1 MTITSFRQFISES
14 KNLHM
19 EHLEDSLFNEGSAG
33 VQDAIRFAES
43 VTKMLSGSSSSG
55 VNVTVKWDGAPA
67 IICGINPE
75 NNKFFVGTKSVFNAK
90 TPKINYT
97 NADIDSNHSGDLASK
112 LKVALQYLSKL
123 GIKGVIQGDLMFTAG
138 DLGDAD
144 INGDKHITF
153 TPNTITYAVPEGGPA
168 AREIK
173 AANIGIIFHTE
184 YTGKDMSSMKA
195 SFNPSIRSL
204 KKTSKVWYDD
214 ATFRDVHGK
223 ATFTKTDTGDMK
235 NLITKVNQLFNSN
248 KKFIDDLIRHK
259 SIIGEVKIYGN
270 SNIRNGI
277 SNMSA
282 EEFIKYIN
290 DKMQKAI
297 DALKTEK
304 AKNRKELVRKQTI
317 GYLSKNSKKLN
328 SIFNLHSALT
338 EMKMKLLQQLQKVK
352 SIGTFI
358 RTNDGFEVTAPEGFV
373 AIDDTGKALKLVD
386 RLVFSK
392 HNFTVSKNWDTG

>member
-173 AANIGIIFHTE
+173 AASIGIIFHTE

-235 NLITKVNQLFNSN
+235 KLITKVNQLFNSN
-248 KKFIDDLIRHK
+248 KEFIDDLIRHK

>member
-1 MTITSFRQFISES
+1 MAISSFRQFISES

-19 EHLEDSLFNEGSAG
+19 EHLEDSVFNEGSAG
-33 VQDAIRFAES
+33 VQDAIKFAES
-43 VTKMLSGSSSSG
+43 VTKMLSGNSSSG

-67 IICGINPE
+67 IICGKNPE
-75 NNKFFVGTKSVFNAK
+75 NGKFFVGTKSVFNAK

-112 LKVALQYLSKL
+112 LKVALQYLPKL
-123 GIKGVIQGDLMFTAG
+123 GIKGIIQGDLMFTAG
-138 DLGDAD
+138 DIGDAD
-144 INGDKHITF
+144 IDGVNHITF
-153 TPNTITYAVPEGGPA
+153 TPNTITYAVPSGGPA

-204 KKTSKVWYDD
+204 KKSSKVWYDD

-223 ATFTKTDTGDMK
+223 ATFTKSDTKDMK
-235 NLITKVNQLFNSN
+235 KLIAKVNQLFGTN

-259 SIIGEVKIYGN
+259 NIIGEVKIYGN

-282 EEFIKYIN
+282 EEFINHIDN
-290 DKMQKAI
+290 KMQTAI
-297 DALKTEK
+297 DVLKTEK

-317 GYLSKNSKKLN
+317 GYLSKNSTKLN
-328 SIFNLHSALT
+328 SIFELHSVLT
-338 EMKMKLLQQLQKVK
+338 KMKMKLLQQLQKVK

-358 RTNDGFEVTAPEGFV
+358 QTDDGFEVTAPEGFV

-386 RLVFSK
+386 RLVFSRQ
-392 HNFTVSKNWDTG
+392 NFNAAKSWVTG

>member
-173 AANIGIIFHTE
+173 AASIGIIFHTE

-195 SFNPSIRSL
+195 SFNPRIRSL
-204 KKTSKVWYDD
+204 KKISKVWYDD

-235 NLITKVNQLFNSN
+235 KLITKVNQLFNSN
-248 KKFIDDLIRHK
+248 KEFIDDLIRHK

>member
-1 MTITSFRQFISES
+1 MAISSFRQFISES

-19 EHLEDSLFNEGSAG
+19 EHLEDSVFNEGSAG
-33 VQDAIRFAES
+33 VQDAIKFAES
-43 VTKMLSGSSSSG
+43 VTKMLSGNSSSG

-67 IICGINPE
+67 IICGKNPE
-75 NNKFFVGTKSVFNAK
+75 NGKFFVGTKSVFNAK

-112 LKVALQYLSKL
+112 LKVALQYLPKL
-123 GIKGVIQGDLMFTAG
+123 GIKGIIQGDLMFTAG
-138 DLGDAD
+138 DIGDAD
-144 INGDKHITF
+144 IDGVNHITF
-153 TPNTITYAVPEGGPA
+153 TPNTITYAVPSGGPA

-223 ATFTKTDTGDMK
+223 ATFTKSDTKDMK
-235 NLITKVNQLFNSN
+235 KLIAKVNQLFGTN

-259 SIIGEVKIYGN
+259 NIIGEVKIYGN

-282 EEFIKYIN
+282 EEFINHIDN
-290 DKMQKAI
+290 KMQTAI
-297 DALKTEK
+297 DVLKTEK

-317 GYLSKNSKKLN
+317 GYLSKNSTKLN
-328 SIFNLHSALT
+328 SIFELHSVLT
-338 EMKMKLLQQLQKVK
+338 KMKMKLLQQLQKVK

-358 RTNDGFEVTAPEGFV
+358 QTDDGFEVTAPEGFV

-386 RLVFSK
+386 RLVFSRQ
-392 HNFTVSKNWDTG
+392 NFNAAKSWVTG

>member
-1 MTITSFRQFISES
+1 MAISSFRQFISES

-19 EHLEDSLFNEGSAG
+19 EHLEDSVFNEGSAG
-33 VQDAIRFAES
+33 VQDAIKFAES
-43 VTKMLSGSSSSG
+43 VTKMLSGNSSSG

-67 IICGINPE
+67 IICGKNPE
-75 NNKFFVGTKSVFNAK
+75 NGKFFVGTKSVFNAK

-112 LKVALQYLSKL
+112 LKVALQYLPKL
-123 GIKGVIQGDLMFTAG
+123 GIKGIIQGDLMFTAS

-144 INGDKHITF
+144 IDGVNHITF
-153 TPNTITYAVPEGGPA
+153 TPNTITYAVPAGGPA
-168 AREIK
+168 AREIN

-223 ATFTKTDTGDMK
+223 ATFTKSDTKDMK
-235 NLITKVNQLFNSN
+235 KLIAKVNQLFGTN

-259 SIIGEVKIYGN
+259 NIIGEVKIYGN

-282 EEFIKYIN
+282 EEFINHIDN
-290 DKMQKAI
+290 KMQTAI
-297 DALKTEK
+297 DVLKTEK

-317 GYLSKNSKKLN
+317 GYLSKNSTKLN
-328 SIFNLHSALT
+328 SIFELHSVLT
-338 EMKMKLLQQLQKVK
+338 KMKMKLLQQLQKVK

-358 RTNDGFEVTAPEGFV
+358 QTDDGFEVTAPEGFV

-386 RLVFSK
+386 RLVFSRQ
-392 HNFTVSKNWDTG
+392 NFNAAKSWVTG

>member
-1 MTITSFRQFISES
+1 MAISSFRQFISES

-19 EHLEDSLFNEGSAG
+19 EHLEDSVFNEGSAG
-33 VQDAIRFAES
+33 VQDAIRFVES
-43 VTKMLSGSSSSG
+43 VAKMLSGNSSSG

-67 IICGINPE
+67 IICGKNPE
-75 NNKFFVGTKSVFNAK
+75 NGKFFVGTKSVFNAK

-112 LKVALQYLSKL
+112 LKIALQHLSKL

-144 INGDKHITF
+144 IDGVKHITF

-204 KKTSKVWYDD
+204 KKSSKVWYDD

-223 ATFTKTDTGDMK
+223 ATFTKSDTKDMEK
-235 NLITKVNQLFNSN
+235 LIAKVNQLFGPS
-248 KKFIDDLIRHK
+248 KKFMDDLIRHK
-259 SIIGEVKIYGN
+259 NIIGEVKIYGN
-270 SNIRNGI
+270 SKIRNGI

-282 EEFIKYIN
+282 EEFISHIDN
-290 DKMQKAI
+290 KMQTAI
-297 DALKTEK
+297 DSLKTEK

-317 GYLSKNSKKLN
+317 GYLSKNSTKLN
-328 SIFNLHSALT
+328 SIFELHSVLT
-338 EMKMKLLQQLQKVK
+338 KVKMKLLKQLQKVK

-358 RTNDGFEVTAPEGFV
+358 QTDDGFEVTAPEGFV

-386 RLVFSK
+386 RLVFSRQ
-392 HNFTVSKNWDTG
+392 NFNAAKSWVTG

>member
-1 MTITSFRQFISES
+1 
-14 KNLHM
+14 M
-19 EHLEDSLFNEGSAG
+19 EHLEDSVFNEGSAG
-33 VQDAIRFAES
+33 VQDAIKFAES
-43 VTKMLSGSSSSG
+43 VTKMLSGNSSSG

-67 IICGINPE
+67 IICGKNPE
-75 NNKFFVGTKSVFNAK
+75 NGKFFVGTKSVFNAK

-112 LKVALQYLSKL
+112 LKVALQYLPKL
-123 GIKGVIQGDLMFTAG
+123 GIKGIIQGDLMFTAG
-138 DLGDAD
+138 DIGDAD
-144 INGDKHITF
+144 IDGVNHITF
-153 TPNTITYAVPEGGPA
+153 TPNTITYAVPSGGPA

-204 KKTSKVWYDD
+204 KKSSKVWYDD

-223 ATFTKTDTGDMK
+223 ATFTKSDTKDMK
-235 NLITKVNQLFNSN
+235 KLIAKVNQLFGTN

-259 SIIGEVKIYGN
+259 NIIGEVKIYGN

-282 EEFIKYIN
+282 EEFINHIDN
-290 DKMQKAI
+290 KMQTAI
-297 DALKTEK
+297 DVLKTEK

-317 GYLSKNSKKLN
+317 GYLSKNSTKLN
-328 SIFNLHSALT
+328 SIFELHSVLT
-338 EMKMKLLQQLQKVK
+338 KMKMKLLQQLQKVK

-358 RTNDGFEVTAPEGFV
+358 QTDDGFEVTAPEGFV

-386 RLVFSK
+386 RLVFSRQ
-392 HNFTVSKNWDTG
+392 NFNAAKSWVTG